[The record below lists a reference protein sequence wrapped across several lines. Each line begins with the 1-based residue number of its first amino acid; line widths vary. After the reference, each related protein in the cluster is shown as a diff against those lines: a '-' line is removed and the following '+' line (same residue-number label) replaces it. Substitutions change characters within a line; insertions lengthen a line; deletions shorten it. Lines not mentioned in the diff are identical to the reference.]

1 MHFVRNS
8 EREKMIQTKYKTNN
22 CGELNLNNLNQEI
35 TLSGWV
41 ACVRDLGGIIFIEL
55 RDRTGLF
62 QLVSDPQINP
72 HVHSTFEKLRNEF
85 VVTVKGK
92 VTRRPEETYNEKYA
106 TGQVEMYPDFI
117 EILSEAKVLPFT
129 LEDDNVSED
138 IRLKYRYLDIR
149 REKTLQNLTLRHK
162 IVTATRNYFNSK
174 DFLEVETPMLINTTP
189 EGARDYLVPSR
200 VHEGKFYAL
209 PQSPQIFK
217 QLLMV
222 GGIERYYQ
230 IAKCFRDEDLRADR
244 QPEFTQI
251 DIEMSFAEQEDIINL
266 VEGLLVDA
274 FKEAGIEIKAPFV
287 QMTYKEAMKNYGSDR
302 PDTRFDLK
310 LFNVTD
316 IMQASTF
323 EAFKSV
329 IADGGTVR
337 AIRIPGIANYSRKD
351 MDDVRNLAISFGAKG
366 LAWVTYMEDGEVK
379 SPVFKF
385 LTEEQI
391 AELQKRSGA
400 DKGDIVFFVADK
412 PKVVFDV
419 LGRFRLYFGKKLGL
433 IDESKHNLLWVI
445 DFPMFEYSEE
455 DERYVAVHH
464 PFTSPNLED
473 VDKMETDPAN
483 CRSIAYDIIYN
494 GNELGGG
501 SVRIHSSEVQERVF
515 NALGFS
521 KEEVQKKFGFMLN
534 AFKYGT
540 PPHAG
545 LAIGLDRLI
554 ALLAKT
560 ESIRD
565 VIAFPKNSNAK
576 CLMTD
581 APAEASIQQLRE
593 LHLKSTVTKH

>member
-1 MHFVRNS
+1 
-8 EREKMIQTKYKTNN
+8 MITTKYKTSN
-22 CGELNLNNLNQEI
+22 CGVLNLDNLNQEV

-41 ACVRDLGGIIFIEL
+41 ACVRDLGGIIFVEL
-55 RDRTGLF
+55 RDRSGLF
-62 QLVSDPQINP
+62 QLVSDPQVNP
-72 HVHSTFEKLRNEF
+72 QVHTTFEKLKDEF

-92 VTRRPEETYNEKYA
+92 ITRRPEETYNEKHA
-106 TGQVEMYPDFI
+106 TGQVEMYPESI

-129 LEDDNVSED
+129 LEDDSVSED

-149 REKTLQNLTLRHK
+149 KQKTLNNLTLRHK
-162 IVTATRNYFNSK
+162 IVTAVRNYLNQQ
-174 DFLEVETPMLINTTP
+174 DFLEVETPILINTTP

-222 GGIERYYQ
+222 GGVEKYYQ

-251 DIEMSFAEQEDIINL
+251 DLEMSFVEQKDVIAT
-266 VEGLLVDA
+266 VEGLLTDA
-274 FKEAGIEIKAPFV
+274 FKAAGVEVQTPFI
-287 QMTYKEAMKNYGSDR
+287 QLTYKEAMDRFGSDK
-302 PDTRFDLK
+302 PDTRFGLE
-310 LFNVTD
+310 LFDVTD

-323 EAFKSV
+323 EAFKGV

-391 AELQKRSGA
+391 ADLQTRSGA
-400 DKGDIVFFVADK
+400 QKGDIVFFVADK
-412 PKVVFDV
+412 PDIVFDV
-419 LGRFRLYFGKKLGL
+419 LGRFRLHFGKKLEL
-433 IDESKHNLLWVI
+433 IDEGVNAKHDLLWVV
-445 DFPMFEYSEE
+445 DFPMFEYNEE
-455 DERYVAVHH
+455 EQRYTAKHH
-464 PFTSPNLED
+464 PFTSPNPED
-473 VDKMETDPAN
+473 VDKLETDPAN

-494 GNELGGG
+494 GTELGGG
-501 SVRIHSSEVQERVF
+501 SVRIHSSELQEKVF
-515 NALGFS
+515 RALGFTQ
-521 KEEVQKKFGFMLN
+521 EEVEQKFSFMVN
-534 AFKYGT
+534 AFRYGT

-545 LAIGLDRLI
+545 LAIGLDRLV
-554 ALLAKT
+554 ALLCRT
-560 ESIRD
+560 DSIRD
-565 VIAFPKNSNAK
+565 VIAFPKSSNAK
-576 CLMTD
+576 CLMTNAPTD
-581 APAEASIQQLRE
+581 ASLMQLRE
-593 LHLKSTVTKH
+593 LHLKSTVTKQ

>member
-1 MHFVRNS
+1 
-8 EREKMIQTKYKTNN
+8 MIKTKYKSSD
-22 CGELNLNNLNQEI
+22 CGVLNLNNLNQEV

-41 ACVRDLGGIIFIEL
+41 ACVRDLGGIIFVEL
-55 RDRTGLF
+55 RDRSGLF

-72 HVHSTFEKLRNEF
+72 QVHKTFESLRTEY

-92 VTRRPEETYNEKYA
+92 ITRRPEETYNEKYA
-106 TGQVEMYPDFI
+106 TGQVEMYPEFI
-117 EILSEAKVLPFT
+117 EVLSEAKVLPFM
-129 LEDDNVSED
+129 LDDDNVSED

-149 REKTLQNLTLRHK
+149 REKTLKNLTLRHK
-162 IVTATRNYFNSK
+162 IVTATRNYLNSK
-174 DFLEVETPMLINTTP
+174 DFLEVETPILINTTP

-209 PQSPQIFK
+209 PQSPQIYK
-217 QLLMV
+217 QMLMV
-222 GGIERYYQ
+222 GGIEKYYQ
-230 IAKCFRDEDLRADR
+230 IAKCFRDEDLRSDR

-251 DIEMSFAEQEDIINL
+251 DLEMSFVEQQDVIEL
-266 VEGLLVDA
+266 VEGILVDS
-274 FKEAGIEIKAPFV
+274 FKEAGVEIKPPFI
-287 QMTYKEAMKNYGSDR
+287 QMPYKEAVERFGSDR
-302 PDTRFDLK
+302 PDTRFDLE
-310 LFNVTD
+310 LFDVTD

-323 EAFKSV
+323 EAFKGV
-329 IADGGTVR
+329 IAEGGTVR
-337 AIRIPGIANYSRKD
+337 AIKIPGIANYSRKD

-400 DKGDIVFFVADK
+400 DRGDIVFFVADK

-433 IDESKHNLLWVI
+433 IDENKHNLLWVV

-455 DERYVAVHH
+455 EGRYMSVHH

-473 VDKMETDPAN
+473 LDKMETDPAN
-483 CRSIAYDIIYN
+483 CRSIAYDIVYN
-494 GNELGGG
+494 GTELGGG
-501 SVRIHSSEVQERVF
+501 SVRIHSSEVQKRVF
-515 NALGFS
+515 KALGFS
-521 KEEVQKKFGFMLN
+521 EEEVQQKFGFMVN
-534 AFKYGT
+534 AFQYGT

-545 LAIGLDRLI
+545 LAIGLDRLV
-554 ALLAKT
+554 ALLART
-560 ESIRD
+560 DSIRD
-565 VIAFPKNSNAK
+565 VIAFPKNSTAK

-581 APAEASIQQLRE
+581 APAEASLQQLRE